1 MTELGF
7 YVLHILGLLIFL
19 VKYVIFIVLS
29 IKFAFLYKRKGYGKN
44 SCPYYLLFF
53 SYQLVFALLQTYNEV
68 QRCFLTVGLVYPED
82 LFMYLL
88 NVSSH
93 LLLQVVYVFMWAWL
107 TWNLTSC
114 SVIIFL
120 GHQKCRLK
128 EEPLTFGALC
138 VLKHLV
144 PRFLLLLLV
153 FLVALTVSWFSCVF

>member
-1 MTELGF
+1 M
-7 YVLHILGLLIFL
+7 IW
-19 VKYVIFIVLS
+19 KKWLS
-29 IKFAFLYKRKGYGKN
+29 
-44 SCPYYLLFF
+44 LLFF
-53 SYQLVFALLQTYNEV
+53 SYQLLVALLQTYNEV

-88 NVSSH
+88 NVGSH

-114 SVIIFL
+114 SVIMFL

-153 FLVALTVSWFSCVF
+153 FFGCFNSVLTLLRHLTFFWFCLEVVWSLAQ